1 MVKWLIEKR
10 VSKKILTL
18 NNVLYRNIKNYSIFV
33 NKKEH
38 EIYENNEDDM
48 LTKVNIE
55 DGKKLIVVHEKY
67 KIQVSLCID
76 RFPINYVQEK
86 FEEDFQNF
94 KDEWLIKTN
103 NNLDVNE
110 EFFHMKYNLSN
121 LNEKQKDNDNN
132 DDDGDG
138 NNERENL
145 DEQNEHMKN
154 NTYNNNNNNNNNN
167 NTKHKLDN
175 ITNNNVN
182 NMESINEFSM
192 EHENLEKLFSLEGI
206 QDIFKKKEEKKKSHE
221 KDKKNKK
228 DENINEYDYK
238 NIKRKPNDFLYLLVK
253 YKHLNKWMFP
263 IMDFKKNYS
272 IRQNLQYLC
281 MQQLKCN
288 TLPFFIGYSP
298 CTYEKRKFK
307 TPLLENEIIGRK
319 IFYYRAHYIKQHTTW
334 NVLMNEDI
342 QDVAWLTRSELKNF
356 LSPNRYY
363 VIKDA
368 LPLT

>member
-10 VSKKILTL
+10 ISQKILTL

-38 EIYENNEDDM
+38 EIYQNNEYNENNEDDM
-48 LTKVNIE
+48 LTKINIE

-121 LNEKQKDNDNN
+121 LNEKQKEKDNNN
-132 DDDGDG
+132 DDDS
-138 NNERENL
+138 NERDEL
-145 DEQNEHMKN
+145 DEQNEHKN
-154 NTYNNNNNNNNNN
+154 DNTYNNNNNNTQN
-167 NTKHKLDN
+167 KFDN
-175 ITNNNVN
+175 IRDNKVN
-182 NMESINEFSM
+182 NMESINELSM
-192 EHENLEKLFSLEGI
+192 EDENLEKLFSLEGI
-206 QDIFKKKEEKKKSHE
+206 QDIFKKKEEKKKIHE

-281 MQQLKCN
+281 MQQLKFN

-298 CTYEKRKFK
+298 CNYEKRKFK
-307 TPLLENEIIGRK
+307 TPLIENEIIGRK
-319 IFYYRAHYIKQHTTW
+319 IFYYRAHYIKQNTTW
-334 NVLMNEDI
+334 NVLMNQDI
-342 QDVAWLTRSELKNF
+342 QDVAWVTRAELKNF

>member
-10 VSKKILTL
+10 ISQKILTL

-38 EIYENNEDDM
+38 EIYQNNEYNENNEDDM
-48 LTKVNIE
+48 LTKINIE

-121 LNEKQKDNDNN
+121 LNEKQKEKDNNN
-132 DDDGDG
+132 DDDDS
-138 NNERENL
+138 NERDEL
-145 DEQNEHMKN
+145 DEQNEHKN
-154 NTYNNNNNNNNNN
+154 DNTYNNNNTEN
-167 NTKHKLDN
+167 KFDN
-175 ITNNNVN
+175 IRDNNVN
-182 NMESINEFSM
+182 NMESINELSM
-192 EHENLEKLFSLEGI
+192 EDENLEKLFSLEGI

-307 TPLLENEIIGRK
+307 TPLIENEIIGRK

-334 NVLMNEDI
+334 NVSMNQDI
-342 QDVAWLTRSELKNF
+342 QDIAWVTRAELKKF